1 MERMDYEEHERDWKM
16 RHKASIPR
24 RKRVSSFQEIF
35 WIGFWIVVATGAAIY
50 SAAHTIPA
58 AVMTIFMD
66 VPDRNRLALTVFVIV
81 ELVIFGAA
89 AGRHEMKWLRWL
101 LIGAVIVALI
111 GNLGSS
117 IRAVAENGGDILN
130 QIVGI
135 FIAVITPF
143 TALAAGEAL
152 HIQWD
157 KRNAK
162 IQAEET
168 RFQNDWREM
177 DSKINRSFNELEK
190 TFSKNSVN
198 VNRPTPVHSV
208 NSVNSANGYSKQ
220 MNSRQIISEYFERH
234 PEFKNM
240 TLDQLNEAIEQE
252 SGIRVGRTSIHNVRK
267 EWVIPASS
275 NGHSTLQ

>member
-1 MERMDYEEHERDWKM
+1 MENEKNLPTYEEHERDWKM

-24 RKRVSSFQEIF
+24 KRRVSSIQEIF
-35 WIGFWIVVATGAAIY
+35 WIGFWIIVATGAAIY

-58 AVMTIFMD
+58 AVMTIFAN
-66 VPDRNRLALTVFVIV
+66 VPDRDRLALTVFVIV

-101 LIGAVIVALI
+101 LVGAVVVALI

-117 IRAVAENGGDILN
+117 IRAVTENGGDALN

-162 IQAEET
+162 IQAEEN
-168 RFQNDWREM
+168 RFQNEWREM
-177 DSKINRSFNELEK
+177 DAKINRSYKELEK
-190 TFSKNSVN
+190 VFLSLSAPVRRLSAQTNTDKQPKHIALEYLRAHTEETFTV
-198 VNRPTPVHSV
+198 RRL
-208 NSVNSANGYSKQ
+208 A
-220 MNSRQIISEYFERH
+220 E
-234 PEFKNM
+234 
-240 TLDQLNEAIEQE
+240 EA
-252 SGIRVGRTSIHNVRK
+252 GVTNDAAHK
-267 EWVIPASS
+267 AMKMFAT
-275 NGHSTLQ
+275 NGHSENGHS